1 MRYNGRIIFCA
12 IVYNFI
18 NRSQPDIS
26 AITWSA
32 RKRDITMKKIDCNSV
47 VNQEIKGR
55 FVAREVK
62 TCFSYEMEAIL
73 RASSCGGTGAVDLP
87 DYKDIENFYT
97 NHCPECGEDQSSNL
111 DICPDCEKAGRIVE
125 LENTP
130 QEVFEWWI
138 ITEYLYKKLQAKGEP
153 VLEWGNN
160 YYWGRTCTGQA
171 ILLDGVISDICAEME
186 ILAGQKYDWSKN
198 K

>member
-1 MRYNGRIIFCA
+1 
-12 IVYNFI
+12 
-18 NRSQPDIS
+18 
-26 AITWSA
+26 
-32 RKRDITMKKIDCNSV
+32 MKKIDCDSV

-62 TCFSYEMEAIL
+62 TCFSYEMDAIL

-87 DYKDIENFYT
+87 DYEEIENFYEYK
-97 NHCPECGEDQSSNL
+97 CPECGEGIQNMD
-111 DICPDCEKAGRIVE
+111 DICVE
-125 LENTP
+125 EANHPGTTVFKCPNCAHVAESQDDFEQEP